1 MESIAKD
8 LQVVL
13 MHKAA
18 VTLRGAF
25 GTVLHAQVTPRNE
38 YALSLQCATG
48 FETVLLVGNGG
59 DVLMART
66 LFECVA
72 ETVAAMLSSEADK
85 AAQTASQA
93 PQKCE
98 AAKVSSKPRCAFY
111 REIRRCYAIAREAGL
126 STRSDA
132 AMRAAFSR
140 FLGREVET
148 RETLRAGDW
157 AQIGTAIKCGE
168 LAW

>member
-1 MESIAKD
+1 MKSIAKD

-13 MHKAA
+13 MHKTA
-18 VTLRGAF
+18 VTLRGDC
-25 GTVLHAQVTPRNE
+25 GTVLRAQVTPRNE
-38 YALSLQCATG
+38 YALALQCATG

-72 ETVAAMLSSEADK
+72 ETVAAMLLSEADK
-85 AAQTASQA
+85 AAQA

-98 AAKVSSKPRCAFY
+98 AAKASAKPRCAFY

-126 STRSDA
+126 DVKADA
-132 AMRAAFSR
+132 RMRAAFSR
-140 FLGREVET
+140 FLGRKVES
-148 RETLRAGDW
+148 REEMRAGDW
-157 AQIGTAIKCGE
+157 LLVADAIKGRR
-168 LAW
+168 LSW